1 MNEEVLQNLFEPFF
15 TSRASKKG
23 TGLGLSIAHRII
35 TDHDGR
41 IEVKSNGPG
50 CGAMFS
56 VILPVASITSQ
67 SLEKREEQVV
77 AEQNKVSSREKKRA
91 HHAA

>member
-1 MNEEVLQNLFEPFF
+1 
-15 TSRASKKG
+15 
-23 TGLGLSIAHRII
+23 
-35 TDHDGR
+35 
-41 IEVKSNGPG
+41 
-50 CGAMFS
+50 MFS

-77 AEQNKVSSREKKRA
+77 AEKNKVSSREKKRA